1 MISIH
6 RLPAAVLAAAVVTVA
21 ACQGEPE
28 ARPTGS
34 MAPAQVRVSPARS
47 AADADL
53 QPARVV
59 PVQEAEVATR
69 MAGTISSIP
78 VQVGDAVA
86 AGTRLASLDN
96 ADVQARI
103 EAAEAQA
110 ELARRTFQRVEN
122 LAADGAASQQELD
135 ETRARLA
142 AAEGGLREARA
153 QSAYAVIT
161 APFSGTVVSRMAD
174 PGDLAA
180 PGMPLLRLAS
190 RDVKVVADLPAE
202 RLRGLSAG
210 MPVEVEAGGERYPAT
225 ILRVVQAL
233 DPASRRGRVEMGV
246 EGDLLPGTLGRVR
259 LPGGPRGGT
268 LWIPADALVR
278 SGQLTGV
285 YAVER
290 DTLRLRWVRLGR
302 RSWDAVELLAGP
314 AGDLTVVRDPGA
326 DLRDGQRVERAEAVP
341 FQPGQRVETAPFR
354 PGGGVATGAGG
365 DAVARAPG
373 AESTGAGK
381 VGRAGSESPGA
392 AVAGGDR

>member
-1 MISIH
+1 MISMH
-6 RLPAAVLAAAVVTVA
+6 RLSAAVLTATVVAVA

-28 ARPTGS
+28 ARPAGS
-34 MAPAQVRVSPARS
+34 MAPAQVRVSPAGS
-47 AADADL
+47 AVDADL

-78 VQVGDAVA
+78 VQVGDVVS
-86 AGTRLASLDN
+86 AGARLATLDD

-135 ETRARLA
+135 EARARLA

-153 QSAYAVIT
+153 QSAYAVIA
-161 APFSGTVVSRMAD
+161 APFAGTVVSRMAD

-190 RDVKVVADLPAE
+190 RDVKVVADLPPE

-210 MPVEVEAGGERYPAT
+210 MPVQVEVEGELYPAT

-246 EGDLLPGTLGRVR
+246 EGRLLPGTLGRVR
-259 LPGGPRGGT
+259 LPGGTDGGT
-268 LWIPADALVR
+268 RWIPADALVR

-285 YAVER
+285 YTVER

-302 RSWDAVELLAGP
+302 RSGDAVELLAGP
-314 AGDLTVVRDPGA
+314 AGELTVVRDPGA
-326 DLRDGQRVERAEAVP
+326 DLRDGQPVQRAETVP
-341 FQPGQRVETAPFR
+341 FQPGGERA
-354 PGGGVATGAGG
+354 GGGGGDAMAGG
-365 DAVARAPG
+365 DRAG
-373 AESTGAGK
+373 STGAGTE
-381 VGRAGSESPGA
+381 VPTDPASMVE
-392 AVAGGDR
+392 AVTGGDR